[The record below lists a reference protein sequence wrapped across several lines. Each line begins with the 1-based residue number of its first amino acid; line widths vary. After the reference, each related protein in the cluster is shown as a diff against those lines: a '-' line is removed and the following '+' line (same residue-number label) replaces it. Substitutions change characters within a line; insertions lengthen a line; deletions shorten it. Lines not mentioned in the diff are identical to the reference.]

1 LQAFASPWPPPSV
14 VDIGVKSAPA
24 KRKMDVRKSGE
35 PRVRV
40 RGLVVLDRQ
49 TPCKLHVPVF
59 CSAEA
64 IEKRFRR
71 VMQCY
76 ILVRTSL
83 ATPPSLLPPAS
94 GRPSRWIHLLK
105 AAGVVELPS

>member
-14 VDIGVKSAPA
+14 VDIGLESAPA
-24 KRKMDVRKSGE
+24 KRKMDVRIIRGQGAGARRIGPPK
-35 PRVRV
+35 PRADSTCHGR
-40 RGLVVLDRQ
+40 
-49 TPCKLHVPVF
+49 
-59 CSAEA
+59 AM
-64 IEKRFRR
+64 EKRFRDFAG

-105 AAGVVELPS
+105 AAGALELPS